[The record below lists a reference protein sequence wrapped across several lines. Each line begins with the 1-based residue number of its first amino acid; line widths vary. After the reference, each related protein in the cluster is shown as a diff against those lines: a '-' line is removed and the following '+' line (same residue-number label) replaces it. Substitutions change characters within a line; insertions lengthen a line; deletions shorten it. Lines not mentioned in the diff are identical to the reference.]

1 VALDATH
8 RPRLGTL
15 DCQRERGDLLGRL
28 RFVVSVAVLAVA
40 LEVVYIVFTSPRFA
54 VREIELRGDPRVT
67 EEAAPRLHLPAN
79 SNLLRVRPELLAQRV
94 EAVPSVREARVTR
107 DFPNRLI
114 VAVQRREAVA
124 VIRNSERA
132 LLIDPEGVVFTVRDD
147 WGWGLPELA
156 APHLAASR
164 AVSGE
169 AAAELAALL
178 KVLWALGPDPRL
190 RATRLELRPE
200 AGVELVLDS
209 GATVRFGDPVQL
221 TAKAR
226 LLAAV
231 LDELGEDRIGY
242 LDLSDPP
249 TTYWSEREDAGSSP
263 MR

>member
-1 VALDATH
+1 MALDAAH

-15 DCQRERGDLLGRL
+15 DCQRERGDLLVRL
-28 RFVVSVAVLAVA
+28 RYVVAAAVLALA
-40 LEVVYIVFTSPRFA
+40 LEVVHIAFTSPRLA
-54 VREIELRGDPRVT
+54 VREIELRGDPGVT
-67 EEAAPRLHLPAN
+67 EAAASRLHLPAN
-79 SNLLRVRPELLAQRV
+79 SNILRVRPELLAQRV
-94 EAVPSVREARVTR
+94 EAVPSVRDARVTR
-107 DFPNRLI
+107 DFPSRLI

-156 APHLAASR
+156 APHLAASES
-164 AVSGE
+164 VSGE
-169 AAAELAALL
+169 AEAELATLM

-200 AGVELVLDS
+200 EGVEVLLDS
-209 GATVRFGDPVQL
+209 GATVRLGDPVQL
-221 TAKAR
+221 TTKTR

-231 LDELGEDRIGY
+231 LDELGDDRIGY

-249 TTYWSEREDAGSSP
+249 TTYWRERGDAVSSL